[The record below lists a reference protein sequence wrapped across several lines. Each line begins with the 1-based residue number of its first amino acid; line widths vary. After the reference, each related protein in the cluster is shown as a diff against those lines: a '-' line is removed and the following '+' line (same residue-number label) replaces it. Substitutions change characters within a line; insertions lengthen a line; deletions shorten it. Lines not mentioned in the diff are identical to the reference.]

1 MEEKRNQYAYQLRDT
16 DYKPFVE
23 NIGGGS
29 FNASYLTWSVCWDNL
44 KELYPLARHE
54 WIMYTYGD
62 KPFAGIMQP
71 DGSVI
76 VHCKITYETEDGDKF
91 VHDEYLAVRD
101 NRNQAVQNP
110 NSAEME
116 NTYRRA
122 LAKGVSTLTGFGI
135 ELWMN
140 EDIIELQRPQQTLL
154 NGDKPTPGGVTVDQ
168 NVKLDALMR
177 DPLANQEDK
186 DRLKKMKDAGWEGVT
201 EEVATIL
208 IADVKEGIVQNRKIT
223 MARRNKMIKSI
234 EGSGLSADKMNKALK
249 WISVDERTNLE
260 VDTFIRK
267 NKWELDRSHLVKNKV
282 KEKAQNAIH

>member
-1 MEEKRNQYAYQLRDT
+1 MEEERNLFAYNLRDA

-23 NIGGGS
+23 TIGGGS
-29 FNASYLTWSVCWDNL
+29 FEASYLSWSVCWDNL
-44 KELYPLARHE
+44 KSLYPLARHE

-76 VHCKITYETEDGDKF
+76 VHCKITYETEDGDSY

-101 NRNQAVQNP
+101 NRNQSVQNP

-140 EDIIELQRPQQTLL
+140 EDIKELERPQQTLL
-154 NGDKPTPGGVTVDQ
+154 NGEKPKPGGVTVDQ

-177 DPLANQEDK
+177 DNLANKEDK
-186 DRLKKMKDAGWEGVT
+186 EKLKAMKDAGWEGVT
-201 EEVATIL
+201 EEMATIL
-208 IADVKEGIVQNRKIT
+208 IADVKAGIVNNRQIT
-223 MARRNKMIKSI
+223 MAKRN
-234 EGSGLSADKMNKALK
+234 N
-249 WISVDERTNLE
+249 
-260 VDTFIRK
+260 
-267 NKWELDRSHLVKNKV
+267 
-282 KEKAQNAIH
+282 

>member
-1 MEEKRNQYAYQLRDT
+1 MEEERNLFAYNLRDA

-23 NIGGGS
+23 TIGGGS
-29 FNASYLTWSVCWDNL
+29 FEASYLSWSVCWDNL
-44 KELYPLARHE
+44 KSLYPLARHE

-76 VHCKITYETEDGDKF
+76 VHCKITYETEDGDSY

-101 NRNQAVQNP
+101 NRNQSVQNP

-140 EDIIELQRPQQTLL
+140 EDIKELERPQQTLL
-154 NGDKPTPGGVTVDQ
+154 NGEKPKPGGVTVDQ

-177 DPLANQEDK
+177 DNLANKEDK
-186 DRLKKMKDAGWEGVT
+186 EKLKAMKDAGWEGVT
-201 EEVATIL
+201 EEMATIL
-208 IADVKEGIVQNRKIT
+208 IADVKAGIVNNRQIT
-223 MARRNKMIKSI
+223 MAKRNKTIKLVEDS
-234 EGSGLSADKMNKALK
+234 EMSKDKKNKALK
-249 WISVDERTNLE
+249 WLAIDARTNLE
-260 VDTFIRK
+260 VDHFITT
-267 NKWELDRSHLVKNKV
+267 NKLQEN
-282 KEKAQNAIH
+282 

>member
-1 MEEKRNQYAYQLRDT
+1 MNEERNLYAYSLRDT

-29 FNASYLTWSVCWDNL
+29 FDASYLSWSVCWDNL
-44 KELYPLARHE
+44 KELFPLARHE
-54 WIMYTYGD
+54 WIIYTYGD

-76 VHCKITYETEDGDKF
+76 VHCKITYETEDGDTF

-101 NRNQAVQNP
+101 NRNQAVLNP

-140 EDIIELQRPQQTLL
+140 EDIKELQRPKQTLL
-154 NGDKPTPGGVTVDQ
+154 NGKEPTPGGVTVDQ
-168 NVKLDALMR
+168 NVLLDRLMR
-177 DPLANQEDK
+177 DPLANDTDK
-186 DRLKKMKDAGWEGVT
+186 ERLKKMKDAGWEGVT

-208 IADVKEGIVQNRKIT
+208 IADVKAGIASNRKIT
-223 MARRNKMIKSI
+223 EPRRNKVIKSI
-234 EGSGLSADKMNKALK
+234 EGSSLSDDKQKKAIEWVSSK
-249 WISVDERTNLE
+249 ERTNFDI
-260 VDTFIRK
+260 DTFLSK
-267 NKWELDRSHLVKNKV
+267 NKLELDRSNLIKNKV
-282 KEKAQNAIH
+282 EEK

>member
-1 MEEKRNQYAYQLRDT
+1 MEEKRNLYAYSLRDA

-23 NIGGGS
+23 TIGGGS
-29 FNASYLTWSVCWDNL
+29 FEASYLSWSVCWDNL

-62 KPFAGIMQP
+62 KPFAGVMQP

-91 VHDEYLAVRD
+91 VHNEYLAVRD
-101 NRNQAVQNP
+101 NRNNAVTNP

-140 EDIIELQRPQQTLL
+140 EDIKEIQRPPQTLL
-154 NGDKPTPGGVTVDQ
+154 NGKKPTPGGVTVDQ

-177 DPLANQEDK
+177 DKLANDEDK
-186 DRLKKMKDAGWEGVT
+186 KRLKKMKDAGWEGVT
-201 EEVATIL
+201 EEVATVL
-208 IADVKEGIVQNRKIT
+208 IADVKEGIRQNRKIT
-223 MARRNKMIKSI
+223 MSTRNKAIKAI
-234 EGSGLSADKMNKALK
+234 EDSKLSADEMNKALK
-249 WISVDERTNLE
+249 WISIDDRTNIE
-260 VDTFIRK
+260 VETFLNTHK
-267 NKWELDRSHLVKNKV
+267 LQEN
-282 KEKAQNAIH
+282 